1 MARDDSKAAQSHP
14 LGPVLEALRA
24 AEAGDLEVRLP
35 RDPEDAVR
43 DEVARAFN
51 GLVQRAFRLRGEA
64 VATLGHEL
72 RTPLNAVLVLARVL
86 ADDPEGHLTPKQRE
100 YASTLLSSGQELLGL
115 LDEMLDF
122 SKAEAGK
129 LRLEPREVELAEL
142 LAPLE
147 RVFRPV
153 AEERGL
159 GFHVEVRPEAP
170 RRLRTDPKR
179 LLQVLRN
186 LLSNAVKFT
195 HAGEVRLTVAPVR
208 GGRVAF
214 AVADTGIGIAPEQ
227 QHVVFEAFQQA
238 DDGTSRRY
246 GGTGLGLA
254 ISRELARRL
263 GGELRL
269 ESEPGRGSTFFVT
282 LPTELACLEPEDADG
297 RSAPRL
303 PGEQT
308 GGI

>member
-1 MARDDSKAAQSHP
+1 MARDDADTARTHP
-14 LGPVLEALRA
+14 LGPLLEALRA

-51 GLVQRAFRLRGEA
+51 GLMERAFRLRSEA
-64 VATLGHEL
+64 LATLGHEL

-86 ADDPEGHLTPKQRE
+86 ADDTEGHLTPRQRV
-100 YASTLLSSGQELLGL
+100 YAGTLLSSGQELLAL

-147 RVFRPV
+147 RVFQPV
-153 AEERGL
+153 AEQKGL
-159 GFHVEVRPEAP
+159 GFHVDVRPDAP
-170 RRLRTDPKR
+170 PRLRTDPKR

-186 LLSNAVKFT
+186 LLSNALKFT
-195 HAGEVRLTVAPVR
+195 HEGEVRLTVGPAR

-214 AVADTGIGIAPEQ
+214 AVADTGIGIPRDR
-227 QHVVFEAFQQA
+227 QHRVFEAYQQA
-238 DDGTSRRY
+238 DGGTARRY

-254 ISRELARRL
+254 ISRELAHRL
-263 GGELRL
+263 GGELVL
-269 ESEPGRGSTFFVT
+269 ESEPGRGSTFTVT
-282 LPTELACLEPEDADG
+282 LPTHSARLEPGD
-297 RSAPRL
+297 
-303 PGEQT
+303 PGERPPVSTPGEHT
-308 GGI
+308 GGK